1 MKKRF
6 LAIMAT
12 AALAGGTLIAFTAC
26 GGTGGSGGL
35 AEGGMGGEGT
45 SVEAGARNA
54 YGIGAVTTAQLLAGG
69 AAGAANASLAAR
81 SEGGSPLT
89 DGGQN
94 GAATPPQEELEQ
106 FNEYFQALDTFL
118 NEDAFRTTV
127 TENTDPQYAFDYRLT
142 VEGEQLDGTTLSH
155 TMYYSEEQVA
165 VRPDDDDDDDE
176 KKEAYRL
183 TGVMLM
189 DGTEYIM
196 TGYRSVETETEHDET
211 ERSEEFWMRATHP
224 DDPANYVQM
233 DLETESE
240 SERGENELEREYVY
254 SVYRDGRLFERTSV
268 DFETEDEQ
276 NGTETEYTLS
286 ILRDGARSYYEVERA
301 ARQNGVVSIGVN
313 YRLGSGERGRF
324 VVTQSADGTF
334 SYRFDDGSHID
345 FDDFDD

>member
-12 AALAGGTLIAFTAC
+12 AALVGGTLIAFTAC

-127 TENTDPQYAFDYRLT
+127 TENTDPEYAFDYRLT

-254 SVYRDGRLFERTSV
+254 SVYRDGRLF
-268 DFETEDEQ
+268 
-276 NGTETEYTLS
+276 
-286 ILRDGARSYYEVERA
+286 
-301 ARQNGVVSIGVN
+301 
-313 YRLGSGERGRF
+313 
-324 VVTQSADGTF
+324 
-334 SYRFDDGSHID
+334 
-345 FDDFDD
+345 

>member
-1 MKKRF
+1 
-6 LAIMAT
+6 
-12 AALAGGTLIAFTAC
+12 
-26 GGTGGSGGL
+26 
-35 AEGGMGGEGT
+35 
-45 SVEAGARNA
+45 
-54 YGIGAVTTAQLLAGG
+54 
-69 AAGAANASLAAR
+69 
-81 SEGGSPLT
+81 
-89 DGGQN
+89 
-94 GAATPPQEELEQ
+94 
-106 FNEYFQALDTFL
+106 
-118 NEDAFRTTV
+118 
-127 TENTDPQYAFDYRLT
+127 
-142 VEGEQLDGTTLSH
+142 
-155 TMYYSEEQVA
+155 
-165 VRPDDDDDDDE
+165 
-176 KKEAYRL
+176 
-183 TGVMLM
+183 
-189 DGTEYIM
+189 
-196 TGYRSVETETEHDET
+196 
-211 ERSEEFWMRATHP
+211 MRATHP

-301 ARQNGVVSIGVN
+301 ARQSGVVSIGVN